1 VQPFWDTI
9 VYEGFVLKDRM
20 SEDKK
25 RLLSVIVPA
34 FKQEKTIKRDLESI
48 NKTLE
53 GGLGDSFD
61 YEIICVIDGELD
73 NSKNQAEQVSS
84 SKIKVFSYKENK
96 GKGYAVRYG
105 MNQANGYL
113 ISFLDA
119 GMDISPKGIMMLMAH
134 MDWYNADII
143 VGSKRH
149 PVSRV
154 NYPFFRKILSIGYH
168 LGVKILFGLPLSDTQ
183 SGIKIF
189 KREVVE
195 KILPRLL
202 VKTYA
207 MDIEMLAVAKYLG
220 FNRIYEAPIE
230 VSFDGSTSSIKW
242 ATSFKMAW
250 DTVAVFYRLKIL
262 HYYDE
267 KNKKNWLNN

>member
-1 VQPFWDTI
+1 
-9 VYEGFVLKDRM
+9 M
-20 SEDKK
+20 SVNQKK
-25 RLLSVIVPA
+25 LLSVIVPA
-34 FKQEKTIKRDLESI
+34 YKQEKTIRRDLENI
-48 NKTLE
+48 ERTLR
-53 GGLGDSFD
+53 GGLRGSFD
-61 YEIICVIDGELD
+61 YEVICVVDGEQD
-73 NSKNQAEQVSS
+73 RTKIEAEKINSSRV
-84 SKIKVFSYKENK
+84 KVYSYRENK
-96 GKGYAVRYG
+96 GKGFAVRYG
-105 MNQANGYL
+105 MKQAKGDL

-134 MDWYNADII
+134 MEWYNADII

-154 NYPFFRKILSIGYH
+154 NYPILRKILSLGYH
-168 LGVKILFGLPLSDTQ
+168 LGARLLFNLNLTDTQ

-207 MDIEMLAVAKYLG
+207 MDIEFLAVAKYLG
-220 FNRIYEAPIE
+220 FNRIYEGPIE
-230 VSFDGSTSSIKW
+230 VRFNKSTSRIKW
-242 ATSFKMAW
+242 STIFQMAW
-250 DTVAVFYRLKIL
+250 DTAAVFYRLRIL

-267 KNKKNWLNN
+267 KNKQAWLADQ

>member
-1 VQPFWDTI
+1 M
-9 VYEGFVLKDRM
+9 ENH
-20 SEDKK
+20 K
-25 RLLSVIVPA
+25 RFLSVIVPA
-34 FKQEKTIKRDLESI
+34 YKQEKTIKKDLENI
-48 NKTLE
+48 EETIKE
-53 GGLGDSFD
+53 GLGESYD
-61 YEIICVIDGELD
+61 YEIICVVDGELD
-73 NSKNQAEQVSS
+73 KTREEAMKVKSPKV
-84 SKIKVFSYKENK
+84 KIFSYKENK
-96 GKGYAVRYG
+96 GKGFAVRYG
-105 MNQANGYL
+105 MKQAKGDL

-143 VGSKRH
+143 VGSKKH

-154 NYPFFRKILSIGYH
+154 NYPFIRRLLSFGYH
-168 LGVKILFGLPLSDTQ
+168 LGIKVLFDLPLTDTQ

-207 MDIEMLAVAKYLG
+207 MDIEFLAVAKYLG
-220 FNRIYEAPIE
+220 FDRIYEGPIE
-230 VSFDGSTSSIKW
+230 VRFNKSTSGIKW
-242 ATSFKMAW
+242 STSFWMAW
-250 DTVAVFYRLKIL
+250 DTMAVFYRLKIL

-267 KNKKNWLNN
+267 KNKKNWITD